1 AYPHSVATRRSSDL
15 DEGTLVVGH
24 LGSRIV
30 DYVRSAYDLK
40 VNVVEQAEPKG
51 LGHAISLAR
60 GFFLPSDPALIV
72 LGDTIFD
79 ADLQGALRQKK
90 NALGLARVSD
100 PRRYGVAEIH
110 GEKIIR
116 LVEKPEVPPSDLAI
130 VGVYY
135 LRESGRLFA

>member
-15 DEGTLVVGH
+15 DEVTLVVGH

-79 ADLQGALRQKK
+79 ADLQGRSEEHTSELQ
-90 NALGLARVSD
+90 S
-100 PRRYGVAEIH
+100 
-110 GEKIIR
+110 
-116 LVEKPEVPPSDLAI
+116 
-130 VGVYY
+130 
-135 LRESGRLFA
+135 REN